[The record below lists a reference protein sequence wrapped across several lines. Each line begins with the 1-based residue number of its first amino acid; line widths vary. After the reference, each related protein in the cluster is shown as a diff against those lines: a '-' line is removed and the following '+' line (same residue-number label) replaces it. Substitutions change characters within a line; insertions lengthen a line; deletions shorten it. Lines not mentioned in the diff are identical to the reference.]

1 LKSMSFFAT
10 ADILKKEI
18 RLLSDFLIN
27 QYLVPWDAQL
37 TSLAKEL
44 TRIFYLENGGVLAKG
59 EGIVTGSEIKETND
73 QLYETEEKLE
83 KY

>member
-1 LKSMSFFAT
+1 MP
-10 ADILKKEI
+10 I
-18 RLLSDFLIN
+18 
-27 QYLVPWDAQL
+27 
-37 TSLAKEL
+37 
-44 TRIFYLENGGVLAKG
+44 RIFYLENGGFLAKG